1 MIEMEVQGLTL
12 DPISN
17 VPIVVLKGKETDDIL
32 TIWIGVFEANSI
44 AMKLECVTYPRPL
57 TYELMV
63 SIIENLSSYVENIKI
78 HSLIDNTY
86 YASISLK
93 LPDGK
98 SVEVDARPSDAINIA
113 LRTNSPIL
121 VSKEVLNKTTEDK
134 TEEELEDLK
143 EWINSLKPEDFEK
156 NIEF

>member
-17 VPIVVLKGKETDDIL
+17 VPVVILRGKETDDIL

-44 AMKLECVTYPRPL
+44 AMKLEQMVFPRPL

-63 SIIENLSSYVENIKI
+63 SIIETLSSTVESIKI
-78 HSLIDNTY
+78 HSLVDNTY
-86 YASISLK
+86 YAWITLR

-98 SVEVDARPSDAINIA
+98 TVDIDSRPSDAINIA
-113 LRTNSPIL
+113 LRTNCPIY
-121 VSKEVLNKTTEDK
+121 VDPEVLSKTRSSHKEEDIQ
-134 TEEELEDLK
+134 DLK
-143 EWINSLKPEDFEK
+143 EWIESLKPEDFEK

>member
-1 MIEMEVQGLTL
+1 MVEMEVQGLTL

-17 VPIVVLKGKETDDIL
+17 VPIVVLKGKETDDVL

-44 AMKLECVTYPRPL
+44 AIKLECISYPRPL

-63 SIIENLSSYVENIKI
+63 NIIESLSSYVENVKI

-86 YASISLK
+86 YASISLR

-98 SVEVDARPSDAINIA
+98 SIEVDARPSDAINIA
-113 LRTNSPIL
+113 LRTNSPIF
-121 VSKEVLNKTTEDK
+121 VSEEVLNKTREDK
-134 TEEELEDLK
+134 TEDELEDLK
-143 EWINSLKPEDFEK
+143 EWIESLKPEDFER